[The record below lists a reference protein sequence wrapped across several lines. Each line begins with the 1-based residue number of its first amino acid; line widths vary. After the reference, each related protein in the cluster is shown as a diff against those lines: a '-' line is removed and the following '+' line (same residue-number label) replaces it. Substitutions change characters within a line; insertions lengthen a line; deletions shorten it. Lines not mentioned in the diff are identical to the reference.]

1 MTSVRPAKQFAAVL
15 AAFAGFSL
23 SVAYAAPNYAPPALS
38 PVDATTLNSSSP
50 LLNNFNGYL
59 DNIQAQ
65 LVALSGKTLAIPAG
79 DPSSIPLDADFY
91 SAVAAAVNADPDHAE
106 QIVSAAVQYKPAK
119 VKDIVK
125 AVVLATPGKAPEAV
139 AGAAHAVPTRG
150 ADAATGA
157 ILALVATAGTTP
169 TDLAAA
175 ADDAVI
181 AETRELI
188 EKVAKA
194 AVAATKGTIAPAVGG
209 TAAAQGA
216 SALAVAQAL
225 VAAYSTDVVATNS
238 NARLFADD
246 LARGIIAGVSGFLGT
261 DKSAVAGAILTKL
274 SQGSGTTE
282 DMAVNFAMGALKS
295 ATLIAGVNGY
305 DDVKA
310 ALKTAAASFT
320 GGLANVD
327 DAIEAGAKAQK
338 ALRGAPAG
346 TTILGYKAIFEG
358 ALDTAEVSQIGAFV
372 SGAVQA
378 LKSKSADITKWA
390 LEDGQTTGLTLA
402 QKQAIVAAAVTGN
415 FGGTGK
421 VVTAAISSNASGNAL
436 TASQAVAAA
445 IPASTNLYS
454 GAAVS
459 AALKTVLNTSPTV
472 VSDSQAVL
480 SAAIEAATSANY
492 ANAIGDIVL
501 SAVKSKKIYDNELVT
516 TAINT
521 VPLGWEEAV
530 AAIVIANNAK
540 DKPDLSG
547 KTNETA
553 ALEAAAAR
561 PGVNVA
567 SVTLAINIAKG
578 GKLSPKTLFDDAIE
592 AAYANPT
599 LPRAIL
605 FGAGAV
611 NNKLAA
617 PLLGMLLKIKS
628 GGDSGSA
635 LHEYAVSL
643 NKKGKIGLDLAYE
656 AAVDALAYSDNIF
669 DLVDHKILTNP
680 KQAVDILSA
689 VVAARPEYAHI
700 AARAA
705 AFRAPVVVGKTALA
719 AVQFAHMRA
728 NRTATGSAATQVDD
742 PAAVAAISA
751 ATVLGV
757 KDAKLTSAKEL
768 AAIKAAIAGLVKGSL
783 SFQNLDPADALYKK
797 DGLIGGAFE
806 EANGTGDSVDDPG
819 ATTTKRSKGT
829 AAVLTGAVAQLQVN
843 DPTTVEN
850 ELAKLNPLAAAA
862 ITAATKAVKAHAFAF
877 AQAAGAAVAAAAA
890 AGGSTFTEFSA
901 IADAILAAYGLTAT
915 KPGQTQLINAAM
927 LGADQFFHGY
937 YGSGA
942 AGVLN
947 YSQVSGNGA
956 HISDISNF

>member
-1 MTSVRPAKQFAAVL
+1 MTSVRRAKQSAAVL

-23 SVAYAAPNYAPPALS
+23 SAAYAAPNYAPPALS

-50 LLNNFNGYL
+50 LLSNFNGYL
-59 DNIQAQ
+59 DSIQAQ
-65 LVALSGKTLAIPAG
+65 LVALSGKTLALPAG
-79 DPSSIPLDADFY
+79 DPLDVPENTEFY
-91 SAVAAAVNADPDHAE
+91 AAVAAAVGADPVHAE
-106 QIVSAAVQYKPAK
+106 QIVSAAVQYKPTK

-125 AVVLATPGKAPEAV
+125 AVVLATPAKAPEAV
-139 AGAAHAVPTRG
+139 TGAAHAIPTRG

-209 TAAAQGA
+209 TTAAQGA

-238 NARLFADD
+238 NAALFADD
-246 LARGIIAGVSGFLGT
+246 LARGIIAGVNGFLGT

-274 SQGSGTTE
+274 SQGAGTTE
-282 DMAVNFAMGALKS
+282 GMAVNFAMGALKS
-295 ATLIAGVNGY
+295 ASITTTGVNGY

-310 ALKTAAASFT
+310 ALKTAAASFA

-338 ALRGAPAG
+338 ALRSAPAG
-346 TTILGYKAIFEG
+346 TTIVQFQGIFQG
-358 ALDTAEVSQIGAFV
+358 ALDTAEVAQIGAFV

-378 LKSKSADITKWA
+378 LKGRSADITKWA
-390 LEDGQTTGLTLA
+390 LEDTQATGLSLT
-402 QKQAIVAAAVTGN
+402 QKQSIVAAAVTGN
-415 FGGTGK
+415 FGGTSK
-421 VVTAAISSNASGNAL
+421 VVTAAIKSNAIGNAL
-436 TASQAVAAA
+436 TASEAVAAA

-459 AALKTVLNTSPTV
+459 AAMKTVLVSP
-472 VSDSQAVL
+472 SGAADSQAVL
-480 SAAIEAATSANY
+480 SAAIGAAATANY

-501 SAVKSKKIYDNELVT
+501 SAVKSKKVYDNELVT

-540 DKPDLSG
+540 DKADLGG
-547 KTNETA
+547 KTNVTA
-553 ALEAAAAR
+553 ALEAAGAK

-567 SVTLAINIAKG
+567 SVTLAIDIAKA
-578 GKLSPKTLFDDAIE
+578 GKASPKSLFDDAIE
-592 AAYANPT
+592 AAYDNPT

-611 NNKLAA
+611 NGKLAA

-628 GGDSGSA
+628 GGDSGAA
-635 LHEYAVSL
+635 LHDYAVSL
-643 NKKGKIGLDLAYE
+643 NKKGKLGLDLAYE

-669 DLVDHKILTNP
+669 DLVDHKVLTNP
-680 KQAVDILSA
+680 KQAVEILSA
-689 VVAARPEYAHI
+689 VVAARPEFAHI

-705 AFRAPVVVGKTALA
+705 AFRAPAAVGKTALA

-728 NRTATGSAATQVDD
+728 NRTTTGSVATQIDD

-757 KDAKLTSAKEL
+757 KDAKLAPAKEL

-783 SFQNLDPADALYKK
+783 SFQNFDPADVLYKK
-797 DGLIGGAFE
+797 DGLIGGPFE
-806 EANGTGDSVDDPG
+806 EATGNGDSMDDVG
-819 ATTTKRSKGT
+819 ATTTKRSKGS

-843 DPTTVEN
+843 DPTTSEN
-850 ELAKLNPLAAAA
+850 ELAGLNPLATAA

-877 AQAAGAAVAAAAA
+877 AQAAGAAAAAAA
-890 AGGSTFTEFSA
+890 VAGGSTFTAFDK
-901 IADAILAAYGLTAT
+901 IADAILAAYSVSAT
-915 KPGQTQLINAAM
+915 KPGLANLVNAAK
-927 LGADQFFHGY
+927 LGADQFFNGY
-937 YGSGA
+937 IGSGA
-942 AGVLN
+942 AGILN
-947 YSQVSGNGA
+947 YGQVSGNGA
-956 HISDISNF
+956 HISDIANF

>member
-1 MTSVRPAKQFAAVL
+1 MSSVRHAKQFAAVI

-23 SVAYAAPNYAPPALS
+23 SVAYAAPNYEPPALS

-59 DNIQAQ
+59 DNIQTQ
-65 LVALSGKTLAIPAG
+65 LVALSGKTLALPAG
-79 DPSSIPLDADFY
+79 DPANVPLDTDYYA
-91 SAVAAAVNADPDHAE
+91 AVAAAVAADPVHAE

-194 AVAATKGTIAPAVGG
+194 AVAATKGTIAPALGG
-209 TAAAQGA
+209 TPAAQSA

-246 LARGIIAGVSGFLGT
+246 LARGIIAGVNGFVGT

-274 SQGSGTTE
+274 SQGAGTTE

-295 ATLIAGVNGY
+295 ASLVTGVNGY

-327 DAIEAGAKAQK
+327 DAIEVGAKAQK

-346 TTILGYKAIFEG
+346 TTILGYQSIFEG
-358 ALDTAEVSQIGAFV
+358 ALDTAEVAQIGAFV

-378 LKSKSADITKWA
+378 LKSKSSDITKWA
-390 LEDGQTTGLTLA
+390 LEDAQTTGLTLA

-421 VVTAAISSNASGNAL
+421 VVTAAINSNGNSNAL

-459 AALKTVLNTSPTV
+459 AALKTIPVINPAA
-472 VSDSQAVL
+472 DSQAVL
-480 SAAIEAATSANY
+480 ASAIGAAATANY

-516 TAINT
+516 TAVNT

-540 DKPDLSG
+540 DKADLTTG

-553 ALEAAAAR
+553 ALDAAAAK

-578 GKLSPKTLFDDAIE
+578 GKASPKTLFDDAIE
-592 AAYANPT
+592 AAYDNPT

-628 GGDSGSA
+628 GGDSASA
-635 LHEYAVSL
+635 LHDYAVSL
-643 NKKGKIGLDLAYE
+643 NKKGKLGLDLAYE

-669 DLVDHKILTNP
+669 DLVDHKVLTNP
-680 KQAVDILSA
+680 KQAVEILSA
-689 VVAARPEYAHI
+689 VVAARPEFAHI

-705 AFRAPVVVGKTALA
+705 AFRAPAAVGKTALA

-728 NRTATGSAATQVDD
+728 NRTTTGSAATQVDD

-757 KDAKLTSAKEL
+757 KDAKLTPVKEL

-783 SFQNLDPADALYKK
+783 SFQNLDPADVAYKK

-806 EANGTGDSVDDPG
+806 EATGNGDSVDDVG
-819 ATTTKRSKGT
+819 ATITKRSKGS

-843 DPTTVEN
+843 DPTTAGN
-850 ELAKLNPLAAAA
+850 ELVALNPLAAAA

-877 AQAAGAAVAAAAA
+877 AQAAGAAAAAAAA
-890 AGGSTFTEFSA
+890 AGGTTFTAFDK
-901 IADAILAAYGLTAT
+901 IADAVLAAYSLTAT

-942 AGVLN
+942 AGILN
-947 YSQVSGNGA
+947 YSHVSGNGT
-956 HISDISNF
+956 HISDIANF